1 MASYVLQTMPV
12 TVMRCNGNQV
22 MLLICTSTHVV
33 HVNLIHVNLIHV
45 YLIHVYFC
53 LGTARRLDCPTCG
66 KRCLT
71 GM

>member
-33 HVNLIHVNLIHV
+33 HVNLIHVN
-45 YLIHVYFC
+45 FC

>member
-33 HVNLIHVNLIHV
+33 HVNLIN
-45 YLIHVYFC
+45 VYFC

-66 KRCLT
+66 KRSLT
-71 GM
+71 GMWIIM